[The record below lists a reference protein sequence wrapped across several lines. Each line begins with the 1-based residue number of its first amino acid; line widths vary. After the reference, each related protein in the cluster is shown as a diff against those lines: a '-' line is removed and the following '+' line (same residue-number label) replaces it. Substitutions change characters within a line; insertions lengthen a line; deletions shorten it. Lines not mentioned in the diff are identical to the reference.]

1 MNYRL
6 YVLLPQEIPEDA
18 EFYLITEKYC
28 LLYTNG
34 EKPKGAKEVQRISN
48 LPDLAKRWLGGCIDE
63 LRTRAL
69 AQNGDAMLTE
79 IGPAFYGA
87 LEQALA
93 EQAKNGGT
101 EDAPTTK

>member
-34 EKPKGAKEVQRISN
+34 EKPKGAKEVKRIAN
-48 LPDLAKRWLGGCIDE
+48 LPELAKRWMGGCIDE

-69 AQNGDAMLTE
+69 VQNKDVMLTE

-87 LEQALA
+87 LENALKA
-93 EQAKNGGT
+93 EANAK
-101 EDAPTTK
+101 E